1 MKRILILRHAKSSW
15 TDPNLSDFER
25 PLNERGLRT
34 APFMGKLI
42 VERGLSPAAI
52 ISSPAKRAR
61 QTAELVVNEIGVE
74 TNLSFDD
81 RIYEA
86 SPNALRIVVS
96 ETISDLT
103 SVMIVGHNP
112 GIEGFIR
119 HLTGKIESMP
129 TAALAVIDLNIESW
143 KEINHDTGSLITIIR
158 PKEEMPSAGGAAA

>member
-25 PLNERGLRT
+25 PLNGRGLRT
-34 APFMGKLI
+34 APSMGKLI

-52 ISSPAKRAR
+52 VSSPAKRAR

-96 ETISDLT
+96 ETSNDLT

-158 PKEEMPSAGGAAA
+158 PKEEMPSVGGAAA